1 MHEGFREKS
10 PSLHLLQGSL
20 CPSFVSSERNGTG
33 IREESSSE
41 PSPVRQ
47 PLELT
52 LPTVE
57 ENENNTTRS
66 EAAVSP
72 SVLQLEHVLSIEE
85 SKFPEL
91 VFALGRKHQ

>member
-1 MHEGFREKS
+1 MGTPVREGFREKS

-20 CPSFVSSERNGTG
+20 RPSFVSSERNGTG
-33 IREESSSE
+33 ILEESSSE
-41 PSPVRQ
+41 PSLARQ

-52 LPTVE
+52 HPTVQ

-72 SVLQLEHVLSIEE
+72 SVLQLEHVLSVGFQ
-85 SKFPEL
+85 S
-91 VFALGRKHQ
+91 